1 MHVLGIWF
9 CNEDKHD
16 VKSCVAGLN
25 FRMLAV
31 IVLNDLYEMHAAIT
45 DIGPL
50 QLGVMW
56 SVLKN
61 IPEIGQSLWQI
72 NYEISKLA
80 KSVYGQWF
88 RYLETMTRCKCSVKN
103 IIQIAHMNV

>member
-50 QLGVMW
+50 QLGVM
-56 SVLKN
+56 
-61 IPEIGQSLWQI
+61 
-72 NYEISKLA
+72 
-80 KSVYGQWF
+80 
-88 RYLETMTRCKCSVKN
+88 
-103 IIQIAHMNV
+103 